1 MAIHA
6 IATYGD
12 NLSPA
17 ETSQRTR
24 RSQVE
29 RNALT
34 YSSRHP
40 EQTKETAKDIV
51 KKMREET
58 KYAQTH
64 PSLFLST
71 IPGATARM
79 YVHVQITRMMTSKS
93 D

>member
-24 RSQVE
+24 QSLVGC
-29 RNALT
+29 NTLT
-34 YSSRHP
+34 YPSRHP
-40 EQTKETAKDIV
+40 EQTQEAANDAI
-51 KKMREET
+51 KKICEET
-58 KYAQTH
+58 KYTQTH
-64 PSLFLST
+64 PCLFLST
-71 IPGATARM
+71 IPGATALM
-79 YVHVQITRMMTSKS
+79 YVHVQIMRMMTSRS